1 VKKDDVTR
9 DIARNVERAGI
20 YQIMRALPWPLK
32 LLAMAAAVTYLYW
45 AAH

>member
-20 YQIMRALPWPLK
+20 YQVMRMLPWQLK
-32 LLAMAAAVTYLYW
+32 LLATVAALAYLYW
-45 AAH
+45 AAN

>member
-1 VKKDDVTR
+1 MKKDDVTR

-20 YQIMRALPWPLK
+20 YQVMRLLPWPLK
-32 LLAMAAAVTYLYW
+32 LAAMAAALAYLYW